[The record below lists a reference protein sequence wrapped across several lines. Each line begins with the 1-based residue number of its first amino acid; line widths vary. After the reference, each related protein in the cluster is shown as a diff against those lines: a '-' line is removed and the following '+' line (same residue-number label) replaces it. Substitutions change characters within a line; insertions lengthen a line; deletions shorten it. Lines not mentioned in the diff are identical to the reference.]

1 MLTGAMLVRRAVMIV
16 HRFWESD
23 MTIAR
28 GLIDTINSLAEQ
40 ISAHT
45 GQPCAITLQPGDPN
59 IGAYWAA
66 FSDNAGLILAARDG
80 DALYAQIK
88 AYSQGYAAAIRG
100 QS

>member
-1 MLTGAMLVRRAVMIV
+1 
-16 HRFWESD
+16 
-23 MTIAR
+23 MTTSH
-28 GLIDTINSLAEQ
+28 GLIDAVRALAEQ

-45 GQPCAITLQPGDPN
+45 GRPCAITLQPGDPN

-80 DALYAQIK
+80 DALYAQVK

>member
-1 MLTGAMLVRRAVMIV
+1 MFVRRAAMTA

-23 MTIAR
+23 MTTSH
-28 GLIDTINSLAEQ
+28 GLIGAVRILAEQ

>member
-1 MLTGAMLVRRAVMIV
+1 
-16 HRFWESD
+16 
-23 MTIAR
+23 MTTSH

-45 GQPCAITLQPGDPN
+45 GQPCGITLQPGDPN
-59 IGAYWAA
+59 IGAYWVA
-66 FSDNAGLILAARDG
+66 FSDNAGLILAAPDG